1 MYKTSPHTQ
10 WLKTRSIYLVHYRLV
25 ILAELSKFFLD
36 IWYKL
41 SLLSHYL
48 MKVIS
53 CITFNMKIYW
63 WSDLHFFSDLSCFFF
78 FLTPRSLC
86 SSHTHLLD
94 AVLKHGRHW
103 LFILPRIFFLQI
115 FSWLTLTLFKPLLKC
130 LNEAYS
136 DYGNLHLPSFYSPF
150 YILKKH
156 FNLLTYYIILVCLL
170 TYKNPTKKI
179 LRTGIFVLFTDI
191 SPVSVTVSTE

>member
-1 MYKTSPHTQ
+1 MVQVIFTVSLLDESYLLYNFQYEDLLMIRPPFLL
-10 WLKTRSIYLVHYRLV
+10 WLK
-25 ILAELSKFFLD
+25 
-36 IWYKL
+36 
-41 SLLSHYL
+41 LL
-48 MKVIS
+48 
-53 CITFNMKIYW
+53 
-63 WSDLHFFSDLSCFFF
+63 FF

-136 DYGNLHLPSFYSPF
+136 DYGNLHLPSFYLPF